1 MIITE
6 LYSKEKTLVKMLTNG
21 DIVKK
26 INGSDRVQFTT
37 RQLPNGRTKFKFE
50 FGDGVQNGAE
60 PEITCEFGF
69 PLIAASTMLER
80 VVDYFGAE
88 LSCWNRVMSVAT
100 ITSSAEGFAFQAKR
114 FFESLYCSEDV
125 ARIALADA
133 TEKSESTPPKEF
145 WTVPW
150 TEIFEDK
157 TTYNFTSP
165 KGLIVFSVYADGK
178 VTLRIDSKICS
189 AELFCG
195 YEPEPGL
202 ALPRE
207 YGEEELELTPDEF
220 VELHKSKTNPE
231 LVCLGAGKIFAL
243 YGAAPA
249 F

>member
-1 MIITE
+1 MPVTE

-21 DIVKK
+21 DIVRK
-26 INGSDRVQFTT
+26 INGNDWLQFTT
-37 RQLPNGRTKFKFE
+37 RQLPNGCTKFKFE
-50 FGDGVQNGAE
+50 FGKDEQNDSFT
-60 PEITCEFGF
+60 EITCEFGF
-69 PLIAASTMLER
+69 PLVAAGRILER

-88 LSCWNRVMSVAT
+88 LSCWNRVMSAST
-100 ITSSAEGFAFQAKR
+100 ITSSAEGFAFQTKR

-125 ARIALADA
+125 AAIAVADA
-133 TEKSESTPPKEF
+133 KEKSETAPPKEF

-150 TEIFEDK
+150 TESFEDK
-157 TTYNFTSP
+157 TSYNFPSP
-165 KGLIVFSVYADGK
+165 KGTIIFSVYTDGK
-178 VTLRIDSKICS
+178 VTLRID
-189 AELFCG
+189 AETRCTELVCG
-195 YEPEPGL
+195 YEPEAGL

-231 LVCLGAGKIFAL
+231 LVCLGAGKIFAM